1 MKCILLCAGYATRLF
16 PLTENFPKALL
27 DIEEGKPL
35 LDYILDEVNTIEE
48 IDSIYVVTN
57 DRYAKHFE
65 NWASNKNNIKPI
77 TVLNDHTTNNENR
90 LGGVGDLNYTIEQAN
105 IDEDII
111 VIAGDTLFTYKLQ
124 DLMDY
129 YKQVKAPVAV
139 TKELDDINLLRRFA
153 VAKCD
158 ENNRII
164 DLVEKP
170 ANPESNVGVYATYI
184 YPKEILKDIKK
195 YLEAGYNPDA
205 PGYFLEYVVRNYPT
219 YAYKFLG
226 ECYDVGT
233 HESLNEV
240 RTLYKNMGM

>member
-27 DIEEGKPL
+27 EIEEGKPL
-35 LDYILDEVNTIEE
+35 LDYILDEVNSIEE

-65 NWASNKNNIKPI
+65 NWAENKNNIKPI
-77 TVLNDHTTNNENR
+77 TVFNDHTTNNENR
-90 LGGVGDLNYTIEQAN
+90 LGGVGDLNYTIENAN
-105 IDEDII
+105 IEEDII
-111 VIAGDTLFTYKLQ
+111 VIAGDTLFTYKLK
-124 DLMDY
+124 DLIEY
-129 YKQVKAPVAV
+129 YKQVNAPVAV

-184 YPKEILKDIKK
+184 YPKEILKDVKK
-195 YLEAGYNPDA
+195 YLEEGNNPDA
-205 PGYFLEYVVRNYPT
+205 PGYFLEYVVKNYPT
-219 YAYKFLG
+219 YAYKFDG

-233 HESLNEV
+233 HESLDQV
-240 RTLYKNMGM
+240 RKLYKKINM

>member
-27 DIEEGKPL
+27 EIEEGKPL
-35 LDYILDEVNTIEE
+35 LDYIIDEVNTIDE
-48 IDSIYVVTN
+48 IDSIYLVTN
-57 DRYAKHFE
+57 DRYAKHFDT
-65 NWASNKNNIKPI
+65 WASAKNNEKPI
-77 TVLNDHTTNNENR
+77 TVLNDHTTNNDNR

-111 VIAGDTLFTYKLQ
+111 VIAGDNLFTYKLI
-124 DLMDY
+124 DLMNY

-158 ENNRII
+158 ENDRII
-164 DLVEKP
+164 NLVEKP
-170 ANPESNVGVYATYI
+170 ANPESNLGVYATYI
-184 YPKEILKDIKK
+184 YPKEILKAVKT
-195 YLEAGYNPDA
+195 YLKEGNNPDA
-205 PGYFLEYVVRNYPT
+205 PGYFLEYVVKNYPT
-219 YAYKFLG
+219 YAFKFHG

-233 HESLNEV
+233 HESLDQV
-240 RTLYKNMGM
+240 RKLYKNMGV

>member
-27 DIEEGKPL
+27 EIEEGKPL
-35 LDYILDEVNTIEE
+35 LDYIIDEVNTIDE
-48 IDSIYVVTN
+48 IDSIYLVTN
-57 DRYAKHFE
+57 DRYAKHFDT
-65 NWASNKNNIKPI
+65 WASAKNNEKPI
-77 TVLNDHTTNNENR
+77 TVLNDHTTNNDNR

-111 VIAGDTLFTYKLQ
+111 VIAGDNLFTYKLI
-124 DLMDY
+124 DLMNY

-139 TKELDDINLLRRFA
+139 TKELNDINLLRRFA

-158 ENNRII
+158 ENDRII

-170 ANPESNVGVYATYI
+170 ANPESNLGVYATYI
-184 YPKEILKDIKK
+184 YPKEILKAVKA
-195 YLEAGYNPDA
+195 YLKEGNNPDA
-205 PGYFLEYVVRNYPT
+205 PGYFLEYVVKNYPT
-219 YAYKFLG
+219 YAFKFHG

-233 HESLNEV
+233 HESLDQV
-240 RTLYKNMGM
+240 RKLYKNMGV

>member
-27 DIEEGKPL
+27 EIEEGKPL
-35 LDYILDEVNTIEE
+35 LDYIIDEVNTIDE
-48 IDSIYVVTN
+48 IDSIYIVTN
-57 DRYAKHFE
+57 DRYAKHFDT
-65 NWASNKNNIKPI
+65 WASAKNNEKPI
-77 TVLNDHTTNNENR
+77 TVLNDHTTNNDNR

-111 VIAGDTLFTYKLQ
+111 VIAGDNLFTYKLI
-124 DLMDY
+124 DLMNY

-158 ENNRII
+158 ENDRII

-170 ANPESNVGVYATYI
+170 ANPESNLGVYATYI
-184 YPKEILKDIKK
+184 YPKEILKAVKT
-195 YLEAGYNPDA
+195 YLNEGNNPDA
-205 PGYFLEYVVRNYPT
+205 PGYFLEYVVKNYPT
-219 YAYKFLG
+219 YAFKFHG

-233 HESLNEV
+233 HESLDQV
-240 RTLYKNMGM
+240 RKLYKNMGI